1 MGQMTR
7 TVYFIAQVRG
17 LDQTF
22 SNLLRTLLEDILAKN
37 WVLNPWGKKSMRV
50 RSFGHFYK
58 VK

>member
-1 MGQMTR
+1 MGQKIG
-7 TVYFIAQVRG
+7 TVYFVAQARD

-37 WVLNPWGKKSMRV
+37 WVLNPPGKNSLRV